1 MVRSEGKRE
10 VAREVEHYNLE
21 AILSGG
27 HRVRSLRGT
36 QFRPWATARL
46 NEYLV
51 KGFAMDDERL
61 ENPPGKGQTGYFDE
75 LLERI
80 RDIRPPRPR
89 PPRSTLSVHP
99 LAPVVWAQSES
110 DAPDA
115 SLRQFG
121 RLAEI
126 AGWSK
131 STCGTS
137 RERWFAFFVPV
148 TRHRPWP
155 AFRFNPILGSV
166 PGWGEYRLMK
176 LSSVLTSGL
185 ALAFCAAASAPRA
198 SAATPRRPNIVFIL
212 ADDLGCAQVGAYGNS
227 YYKTPNIDGLGRDGV
242 RFTQAYS
249 AAPVC
254 SPTRS
259 ALMTGKAPGRTHVTD
274 FIPGNTYPSARL
286 LQPVWQRFLPL
297 KEVTIAE
304 RFTEEGYV
312 TGLIGKWHLAKA
324 YLPPESV
331 AEGPDRQGFGETF
344 ITHKPVPTAD
354 PESDAHNV
362 GAITARALR
371 FLDEHRA
378 EPFFLLLSH
387 NAVHAP
393 IMAPKALVA
402 KYPAQGNGHPEDVP
416 VMAAMMEM
424 VDDSVGQVLARLDA
438 LGLRENTLVIFYS
451 DNGGL
456 LRDAAQTPFRGGKA
470 ELHEG
475 GIRVPLLMR
484 WPGVIAP
491 GRVSAALVNT
501 MDFFPTLLELS
512 GARPESNQ
520 QLDGISLASLIRTG
534 VAPARDTLYWHY
546 PHYHPAGKGPSDA
559 IREGDW
565 KLIEFFEGTLA
576 GHGPALELFNLRD
589 DVGEETN
596 LAASQPERVAA
607 MRARLANWRES
618 VGAQLPTLNPAY
630 DAAHADDYFP
640 TASAR

>member
-1 MVRSEGKRE
+1 
-10 VAREVEHYNLE
+10 
-21 AILSGG
+21 
-27 HRVRSLRGT
+27 
-36 QFRPWATARL
+36 
-46 NEYLV
+46 
-51 KGFAMDDERL
+51 
-61 ENPPGKGQTGYFDE
+61 
-75 LLERI
+75 
-80 RDIRPPRPR
+80 
-89 PPRSTLSVHP
+89 
-99 LAPVVWAQSES
+99 
-110 DAPDA
+110 
-115 SLRQFG
+115 
-121 RLAEI
+121 
-126 AGWSK
+126 
-131 STCGTS
+131 
-137 RERWFAFFVPV
+137 
-148 TRHRPWP
+148 
-155 AFRFNPILGSV
+155 
-166 PGWGEYRLMK
+166 MK
-176 LSSVLTSGL
+176 LFSAVVFCV
-185 ALAFCAAASAPRA
+185 ALVAGGTMSASPAKPQAA
-198 SAATPRRPNIVFIL
+198 RRPNIVFIL

-227 YYKTPNIDGLGRDGV
+227 YYKTPNIDGLGRDGMQ
-242 RFTQAYS
+242 FTQAYS
-249 AAPVC
+249 ASPVC

-259 ALMTGKAPGRTHVTD
+259 ALMTGKSPARTHVTD
-274 FIPGNTYPSARL
+274 FIPGNTYPWARL
-286 LQPVWQRFLPL
+286 QQPAWQRFLPL

-304 RFTEEGYV
+304 RLTEEGYV

-331 AEGPDRQGFGETF
+331 AEGPDRQGFAETF

-362 GAITARALR
+362 GAITTRALR

-378 EPFFLLLSH
+378 EPFFLLVSH

-424 VDDSVGQVLARLDA
+424 VDDSVGQVLAKLDA

-475 GIRVPLLMR
+475 GVRVPLLMR

-491 GRVSAALVNT
+491 GRVSATMVNT

-512 GARPESNQ
+512 GARADANP
-520 QLDGISLASLIRTG
+520 QLDGISLASLIKAG

-546 PHYHPAGKGPSDA
+546 PHYHPAGKGPSDS
-559 IREGDW
+559 IRMGDW

-576 GHGPALELFNLRD
+576 GDGPGLELFNLRE

-607 MRARLANWRES
+607 MRARLAKWRKK
-618 VGAQLPTLNPAY
+618 VGAQLPTINPAY
-630 DAAHADDYFP
+630 DEARADDFTP
-640 TASAR
+640 AAAAP